1 MTQQLRRRGRGGAY
15 SNKAREL
22 AREMT
27 AAGCSREKVGRLIQ
41 LIGRTFGIDIKG
53 MSRRTVSRVIIE
65 GWVASKV
72 QLAHEIKNSEGVTI
86 SQDST
91 SHRKQNYEAHHII
104 PKVPDYDE
112 LKQLQDSGDKA
123 KLIYKPRARFVSLDA
138 TLDHSSQ
145 GSIDSWKVINNKLSE
160 LFNRSPF
167 ARRLN
172 QKFTIRDFLLALKG
186 MCGDHA
192 NNEKATAHEIQNL
205 KKEAS
210 IEHLGE
216 KKINEKSPAEIVF
229 YLAAW
234 NAKKLEEVGGIDAW
248 NCLSPREQA
257 VKDSSIAQRLITE
270 LGQAE
275 YDSLGVD
282 ERREIDLFIWSGCC
296 MHKDLNSFK
305 GGNSE
310 MMGEWERLG
319 VDRPVLLANKGNAA
333 ILQRVLDPGA
343 NFGKLTEDQQ
353 RAFLESTRGGV
364 KAMDLMGALLNN
376 KDDKKGQGDI
386 HVNYF
391 KKHLGKDHPRFPPTN
406 NTRFSS
412 HGLAAAEVIKYLSLY
427 RKFINEDIPY
437 SKTHPTRTN
446 LEVNI
451 ARALSDDATIT
462 ELCAMVVYMNTISQP
477 YLRVVRGEDVNALD
491 LGPLHAEVKS
501 HINKILD
508 EPSML
513 FDASETL
520 CLDGKDWEDPDAMK
534 AVRELSPRLPH
545 FQNITLAFIRGSL
558 ATWERFS
565 SEFAPGGLIDEA
577 TPAEKLLAW
586 RPATNDINEGILGY
600 YRVTMRGKPSLTLH
614 QFNAMAMYERNDT
627 LSFMNALFEEEDYQ
641 FIRKV
646 AREIDS
652 SGLEAKR
659 REAQVQFRRQLV
671 EINLKKE
678 EARKQKARE
687 QQERMKSIPLIR
699 DISELDG
706 PPRRELDEKGSGK
719 WTGYNLDLQLDA
731 L

>member
-1 MTQQLRRRGRGGAY
+1 MGNKKNAQHRMRSKSKLSESQQNNLRAGRIASAAKRKEVAQNQHILLKAAEKENSNSLPAIVLPAIVPLHLDHMVSSTPPIHHTAVSKAPSKTSTLARKLDSAKRQIRRLKRGNSQLKNELQSVKDSLKREKKLGLESQKQIDKLQEDFKTERSSLLDLRADMKRMGYLRTRLERALLLAKNQQKLHGTMTQQLRHRGRGGAY
-15 SNKAREL
+15 SNKACEL

-27 AAGCSREKVGRLIQ
+27 ATGCSREKVGRLIQ

-91 SHRKQNYEAHHII
+91 SHRKQNYESHHII

-123 KLIYKPRARFVSLDA
+123 KPIYKPRTRFVSLDA

-145 GSIDSWKVINNKLSE
+145 GSIDSWKVINNELSE

-186 MCGDHA
+186 MC
-192 NNEKATAHEIQNL
+192 
-205 KKEAS
+205 
-210 IEHLGE
+210 
-216 KKINEKSPAEIVF
+216 AEIVF

-234 NAKKLEEVGGIDAW
+234 NTKKLEEVGGIDAW

-386 HVNYF
+386 HVDYF

-427 RKFINEDIPY
+427 RKFINEGIPY
-437 SKTHPTRTN
+437 SKTHPTCTN

-477 YLRVVRGEDVNALD
+477 YLRVV
-491 LGPLHAEVKS
+491 
-501 HINKILD
+501 
-508 EPSML
+508 
-513 FDASETL
+513 
-520 CLDGKDWEDPDAMK
+520 
-534 AVRELSPRLPH
+534 
-545 FQNITLAFIRGSL
+545 
-558 ATWERFS
+558 
-565 SEFAPGGLIDEA
+565 
-577 TPAEKLLAW
+577 
-586 RPATNDINEGILGY
+586 
-600 YRVTMRGKPSLTLH
+600 
-614 QFNAMAMYERNDT
+614 
-627 LSFMNALFEEEDYQ
+627 
-641 FIRKV
+641 
-646 AREIDS
+646 
-652 SGLEAKR
+652 
-659 REAQVQFRRQLV
+659 
-671 EINLKKE
+671 
-678 EARKQKARE
+678 
-687 QQERMKSIPLIR
+687 
-699 DISELDG
+699 
-706 PPRRELDEKGSGK
+706 
-719 WTGYNLDLQLDA
+719 
-731 L
+731 